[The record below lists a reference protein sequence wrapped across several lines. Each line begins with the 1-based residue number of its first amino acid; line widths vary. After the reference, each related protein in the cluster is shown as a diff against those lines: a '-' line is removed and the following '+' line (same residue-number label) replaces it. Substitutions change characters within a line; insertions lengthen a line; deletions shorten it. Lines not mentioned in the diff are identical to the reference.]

1 MKDYKFF
8 FLSIYINTRKKKDRI
23 KILFFIL
30 FDYQTGIHG
39 ARGRVVL

>member
-1 MKDYKFF
+1 MKDYNFF
-8 FLSIYINTRKKKDRI
+8 SFYLYKYKKKKRSNKNI
-23 KILFFIL
+23 VFIL